1 MQTWFQTWNSL
12 SGAPNPEHTLWI
24 MGSSAMQEKPLSP
37 LYTSD
42 MAAVFNAAD
51 QAQDVNPD
59 VFGFANFTNH
69 SACGQT
75 HVGEQF
81 ALNGG
86 CPTKR
91 DYDDLATSGTGVVTH
106 RYGKGSAGT
115 PGAIVMNAN
124 INGYTTIL
132 SSFPWFDIRASIG
145 QAPEMADE
153 VLLTKVLACAL
164 PVNCVPD
171 HGTETDPPTD
181 NQIAAPA
188 RTALHQNAPNPFNPM
203 TTITFDLARDGNVS
217 LRIFDVAGRL
227 VRVLS
232 DETMT
237 AGFTKRVT
245 WNGLDDVGRRVSSG
259 VYFYRLT
266 TADFTATRKM
276 VVMK

>member
-1 MQTWFQTWNSL
+1 M
-12 SGAPNPEHTLWI
+12 E
-24 MGSSAMQEKPLSP
+24 
-37 LYTSD
+37 
-42 MAAVFNAAD
+42 
-51 QAQDVNPD
+51 
-59 VFGFANFTNH
+59 
-69 SACGQT
+69 
-75 HVGEQF
+75 
-81 ALNGG
+81 
-86 CPTKR
+86 
-91 DYDDLATSGTGVVTH
+91 TH

-145 QAPEMADE
+145 QAPETADE
-153 VLLTKVLACAL
+153 MLLAKVLACAL
-164 PVNCVPD
+164 PVNCQETPD
-171 HGTETDPPTD
+171 PNTDTDPD
-181 NQIAAPA
+181 NNHLAVPA

-203 TTITFDLARDGNVS
+203 TTITFDLARDGHVS